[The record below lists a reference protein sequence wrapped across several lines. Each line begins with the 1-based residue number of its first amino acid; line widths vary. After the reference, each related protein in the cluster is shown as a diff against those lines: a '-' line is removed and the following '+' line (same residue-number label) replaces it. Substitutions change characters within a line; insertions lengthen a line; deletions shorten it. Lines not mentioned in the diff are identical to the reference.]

1 MKLRIEN
8 PAEPT
13 VTLGLREYVNG
24 RVTLVGFRNDVAH
37 CLVEMYPNGDVWLF
51 KSGCE
56 AVGFNPREEPPF

>member
-24 RVTLVGFRNDVAH
+24 RVTLVGIRNGTEH
-37 CLVEMYPNGDVWLF
+37 IHVEIYPNGNIWLV
-51 KSGCE
+51 KSGCK
-56 AVGFNPREEPPF
+56 AAGFNPQEEPPF